1 MIYLILALIPLAGGF
16 LLEFLVCQFT
26 RRGSRLWKL
35 LPPAGGA
42 AVTAAVV
49 FHRLNLWESDNSPV
63 TQLIF
68 IPGLPALGF
77 FVGLWLGWRL
87 YRRLW
92 RPRIV
97 KDKGKGAS

>member
-1 MIYLILALIPLAGGF
+1 MIYLILALIPLVGGF

-26 RRGSRLWKL
+26 RKGSRLWKL
-35 LPPAGGA
+35 LPP
-42 AVTAAVV
+42 VVSAAVV
-49 FHRLNLWESDNSPV
+49 AAIVVYRLNLWKSDNSPA

-77 FVGLWLGWRL
+77 FLGLLLGWLL

-92 RPRIV
+92 RPRII
-97 KDKGKGAS
+97 DDRGKG

>member
-1 MIYLILALIPLAGGF
+1 MIYLILALIPFVGGF

-26 RRGSRLWKL
+26 RKGSRLWKL
-35 LPPAGGA
+35 LPPVIA
-42 AVTAAVV
+42 AAIVAAIV
-49 FHRLNLWESDNSPV
+49 FHRLNLWKSDNSPV

-77 FVGLWLGWRL
+77 FLGLLLGWRL

-92 RPRIV
+92 RPRII
-97 KDKGKGAS
+97 DDRGKG